1 MLAKF
6 VAAAARSFVE
16 DSPRGRPVWTAP
28 ALLKPDPTALSS
40 GGKLGGAASSD
51 HTALPTGGTLGTPN
65 SSTTGTAS
73 PSSGTTGPCL
83 GLRGLPAA
91 VAAAAAHPATTA
103 ETATAS
109 ALEAG
114 PWAVATA
121 QILLPPG
128 AEQIAWAGGETRA
141 AVGGGGDDAKQLPAG
156 DE

>member
-1 MLAKF
+1 MLAEF

-28 ALLKPDPTALSS
+28 ALLKPNPTALSS
-40 GGKLGGAASSD
+40 GGKLGGAVSGNS
-51 HTALPTGGTLGTPN
+51 TALPTGNTSGTPT

-91 VAAAAAHPATTA
+91 VAAATAYPVTTV

-128 AEQIAWAGGETRA
+128 AEQIAWVGGETRA
-141 AVGGGGDDAKQLPAG
+141 AVGGGGDDVKQLPAG
-156 DE
+156 AE